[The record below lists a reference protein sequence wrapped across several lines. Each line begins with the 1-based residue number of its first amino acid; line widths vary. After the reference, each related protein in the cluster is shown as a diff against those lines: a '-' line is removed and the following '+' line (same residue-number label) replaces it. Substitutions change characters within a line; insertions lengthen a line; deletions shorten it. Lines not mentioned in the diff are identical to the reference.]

1 LTGTTT
7 AIHKQIIAIFVVLFL
22 TISLIVTTAL
32 PTYGEEAN
40 APQLKAG
47 EVTNKGDLGLT
58 FDQTMGNPAGTQAQ
72 FEVIINTVP
81 VEVTAVESTNT
92 PAKIKL
98 VLKSKASPGQ
108 PITITYTQ
116 SDEAALQIKSADGAA
131 VESFTYQMGE
141 ASQPPELDASQYKL
155 GEAAEISFASSP
167 DWTAK
172 ITNVK
177 VNDVSYQRQFD
188 IVDGKITIPAEIFSA
203 AGDYDIVVKATS
215 YKDASI
221 TVTIVEEEP
230 IEDPVQPPVDPVE
243 PPVQAQLTDIQ
254 GHWAENNI
262 KELVALGAID
272 GYGDGTFLPEKGI
285 SRAEFVTVLVKA
297 LKLEAAGGK
306 TFADTANHWAKEEI
320 AIANA
325 LGIVEG
331 YSADSFGPDDGI
343 TREQMAVMVVK
354 AAQMVPASTAATFA
368 DQDKISS
375 WAVDAINTA
384 FANQLINGYGDNTYQ
399 PQKGS
404 TRAEAVTVIL
414 NAARRAS

>member
-1 LTGTTT
+1 MTLRNR
-7 AIHKQIIAIFVVLFL
+7 HNVIIAILMTIIMALSMAATSLPAYGQDAAAVQL
-22 TISLIVTTAL
+22 TA
-32 PTYGEEAN
+32 A
-40 APQLKAG
+40 

-58 FDQTMGNPAGTQAQ
+58 FGQTMANPAGTQAQ
-72 FEVIINTVP
+72 FEVVVNGAP

-98 VLKSKASPGQ
+98 VLKTKAVSGQ
-108 PITITYTQ
+108 MISITYTKS
-116 SDEAALQIKSADGAA
+116 SDAALQLKSGDGGI
-131 VESFTYQMGE
+131 VDDFTFQMGSAAKAPALNA
-141 ASQPPELDASQYKL
+141 ASYKL
-155 GEAAEISFASSP
+155 GQAVDIIFASNP

-177 VNDVSYQRQFD
+177 VNEVSYKGQFA
-188 IVDGKITIPAEIFSA
+188 IVDGKITIPANIFTA
-203 AGDYDIVVKATS
+203 VGEYAIVVKATA
-215 YKDASI
+215 YEDASV
-221 TVTIVEEEP
+221 TVTITAAEP
-230 IEDPVQPPVDPVE
+230 PVGPVQPPVVDPVQPPAQ
-243 PPVQAQLTDIQ
+243 VQFKDTK
-254 GHWAENNI
+254 GHWAQDNI
-262 KELVALGAID
+262 AQLVTMGAID

-297 LKLEAAGGK
+297 LKLEASSDK
-306 TFADTANHWAKEEI
+306 VFADTATHWAKKEI

-331 YSADSFGPDDGI
+331 YSADTFGPDDGI

-354 AAQMVPASTAATFA
+354 AAKITPVTTAANFS
-368 DQDKISS
+368 DQGQISA
-375 WAVDAINTA
+375 WALDYVNTA

-414 NAARRAS
+414 NPVKKAS